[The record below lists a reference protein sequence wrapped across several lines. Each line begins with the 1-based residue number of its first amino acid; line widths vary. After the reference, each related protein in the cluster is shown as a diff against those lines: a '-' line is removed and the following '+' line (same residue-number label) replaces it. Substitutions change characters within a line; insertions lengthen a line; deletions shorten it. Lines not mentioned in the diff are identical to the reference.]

1 MAKVWECKDSYAEP
15 KYVASD
21 FSAHGQ
27 RMEIVRDVDFS
38 RVTCTTAEMFRNL
51 IIVEN
56 CILPKVSLEL
66 SNLHA
71 ITKTDFR
78 LVTNFPLNAF
88 KKIHSLR
95 WVSLPA
101 INISGVSFSELE
113 VMETNFAHCKNFTW
127 REFATLPKQC
137 AACTFPHIDFSGSDG
152 AKHMKGRS
160 FADCDFSH
168 MTLLN
173 LEMLDACEGVYSCVI
188 GETMVRSYARDMGAV
203 RRMAELE
210 LRVKTSQGI
219 LSLVEYAVQNPY
231 TGALRGLALSC
242 V

>member
-15 KYVASD
+15 KYVANN
-21 FSAHGQ
+21 FSVHGQ

-38 RVTCTTAEMFRNL
+38 RVTCATAEMFRDL
-51 IIVEN
+51 ILVEN

-71 ITKTDFR
+71 ITRTDFR
-78 LVTNFPLNAF
+78 QVTDFPISAF

-101 INISGVSFSELE
+101 INISGVSFSEIE
-113 VMETNFAHCKNFTW
+113 VMETNFAHCKKFTW
-127 REFATLPKQC
+127 REFAMLPKQC

-152 AKHMKGRS
+152 AKHMRGRS
-160 FADCDFSH
+160 FANCDLSRI
-168 MTLLN
+168 TSLT

-188 GETMVRSYARDMGAV
+188 GETMARSYARDMGAV

-231 TGALRGLALSC
+231 TGALRGLAMSC
-242 V
+242 L

>member
-15 KYVASD
+15 KYVASN

-38 RVTCTTAEMFRNL
+38 RVTCATAEMFRDL

-71 ITKTDFR
+71 ICKTDFR
-78 LVTNFPLNAF
+78 LVTNFPITAF

-101 INISGVSFSELE
+101 INIAGVSFSELE

-137 AACTFPHIDFSGSDG
+137 AACTFPHIDFSGSDD
-152 AKHMKGRS
+152 AKHMRGRS
-160 FADCDFSH
+160 FADCDLSRIASL
-168 MTLLN
+168 TLKV
-173 LEMLDACEGVYSCVI
+173 LDAYDKVYSCVI
-188 GETMVRSYARDMGAV
+188 GEATVQCYAKDLSAI
-203 RRMAELE
+203 RRLVKLN

-219 LSLVEYAVQNPY
+219 LSLVEYVVQNPY
-231 TGALRGLALSC
+231 TGALRGLGLSYL
-242 V
+242 

>member
-38 RVTCTTAEMFRNL
+38 RVTCATAEMFRDL

-56 CILPKVSLEL
+56 CILPKVSLRL

-71 ITKTDFR
+71 ICRTDFR
-78 LVTNFPLNAF
+78 QVTDFPLNAF

-101 INISGVSFSELE
+101 IHISGVSFSELE

-127 REFATLPKQC
+127 LEFATLPKQC

-152 AKHMKGRS
+152 AKHMMGRS
-160 FADCDFSH
+160 FANCDLSRI
-168 MTLLN
+168 TSLT
-173 LEMLDACEGVYSCVI
+173 LEMLDACDKVYSCVI
-188 GETMVRSYARDMGAV
+188 GEDMVRHYANDMGAM
-203 RRMAELE
+203 RRLLE
-210 LRVKTSQGI
+210 IKPLIRCRAAILPLLGYIRQHTITSTLKKI
-219 LSLVEYAVQNPY
+219 SLTYI
-231 TGALRGLALSC
+231 
-242 V
+242 

>member
-1 MAKVWECKDSYAEP
+1 MAKVWACKDSYAEP
-15 KYVASD
+15 KYVVSN

-27 RMEIVRDVDFS
+27 RMEIARDVDFS
-38 RVTCTTAEMFRNL
+38 RVTCATAEMFRDL

-113 VMETNFAHCKNFTW
+113 VMETNFAHCVNFTW

-137 AACTFPHIDFSGSDG
+137 AACTFPNIDFGG
-152 AKHMKGRS
+152 RGGVGHMRGRS
-160 FADCDFSH
+160 FADCDLSRIAPL
-168 MTLLN
+168 TLK
-173 LEMLDACEGVYSCVI
+173 MLDACDKVYSCVI
-188 GETMVRSYARDMGAV
+188 GEAIVQCYAKDLSAIRH
-203 RRMAELE
+203 MAELK
-210 LRVKTSQGI
+210 LMVKTPKGI
-219 LSLVEYAVQNPY
+219 LSLVEYAVKNPY
-231 TGALRGLALSC
+231 TGALRGLALSY

>member
-1 MAKVWECKDSYAEP
+1 M
-15 KYVASD
+15 ASD

-38 RVTCTTAEMFRNL
+38 RVTCATAEMFRNL

-56 CILPKVSLEL
+56 CILPKVSLRL

-71 ITKTDFR
+71 ICRTDFR
-78 LVTNFPLNAF
+78 LVTNFPLKAF

-95 WVSLPA
+95 WVSLPP

-113 VMETNFAHCKNFTW
+113 VMETNFSHCLNFTW

-137 AACTFPHIDFSGSDG
+137 AACIFPHIDFSGSDG

-160 FADCDFSH
+160 FADCDLSRITSL
-168 MTLLN
+168 TLK
-173 LEMLDACEGVYSCVI
+173 MLDACDKVYSCVI

-219 LSLVEYAVQNPY
+219 LSLVDYAVQNPY

>member
-1 MAKVWECKDSYAEP
+1 MVSN
-15 KYVASD
+15 

-27 RMEIVRDVDFS
+27 RMEIARDVDFS
-38 RVTCTTAEMFRNL
+38 RVTCATAEMFRDL

-113 VMETNFAHCKNFTW
+113 VMETNFAQCVNFTW

-137 AACTFPHIDFSGSDG
+137 AACTFPNIDFGG
-152 AKHMKGRS
+152 RGGVGHMRGRS
-160 FADCDFSH
+160 FADCDLSRIAPL
-168 MTLLN
+168 TLK
-173 LEMLDACEGVYSCVI
+173 MLDACDKVYSCVI
-188 GETMVRSYARDMGAV
+188 GEAIVQCYAKDLSAIRH
-203 RRMAELE
+203 MAELK
-210 LRVKTSQGI
+210 LMVKTPKGI
-219 LSLVEYAVQNPY
+219 LSLVEYAVKNPY
-231 TGALRGLALSC
+231 TGALRGLALSY